1 MYALF
6 KSGEIKGAKKI
17 GREWRISKNALL
29 RWLDNG
35 GNGNNGHTHSDED
48 LLVNAIEKGDK
59 KAQTALFKT
68 ANLRIRSGKG
78 D

>member
-35 GNGNNGHTHSDED
+35 GNGNGNGDHASDADQLED
-48 LLVNAIEKGDK
+48 AVKRGDRR
-59 KAQTALFKT
+59 KT
-68 ANLRIRSGKG
+68 S
-78 D
+78 